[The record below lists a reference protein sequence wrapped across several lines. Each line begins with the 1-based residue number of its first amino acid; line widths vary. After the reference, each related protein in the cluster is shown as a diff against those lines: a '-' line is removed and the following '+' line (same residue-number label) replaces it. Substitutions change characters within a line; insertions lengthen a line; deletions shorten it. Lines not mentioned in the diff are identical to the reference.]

1 MTAFAVLAEPH
12 RRQIIDLLRVRER
25 PVGELVRA
33 LDASQPAVSK
43 HLRVLRDVGLVESRV
58 AAQQRLYRVRP
69 RPLREIDDWLAPYRE
84 LWSSSLDVLEDH
96 LDEMDAHSVPG
107 ATPRPGGEAKG
118 TTRTNGRPRA

>member
-1 MTAFAVLAEPH
+1 M
-12 RRQIIDLLRVRER
+12 
-25 PVGELVRA
+25 GELVRA

-84 LWSSSLDVLEDH
+84 LWSSSLDALEDH
-96 LDEMDAHSVPG
+96 LEEIDAHSVPG

-118 TTRTNGRPRA
+118 TKRTNGRPRA